1 MSVDKKKRNRF
12 AGKSTGTSKSAKYF
26 RDNPKAR
33 KKKREAQKKYNATDA
48 AKKRRAELNKKNRE
62 NHRAGKSKVGDKL
75 DVSHTKKKTT
85 VLEKQSSNRARQGK
99 GGKSRL
105 K

>member
-1 MSVDKKKRNRF
+1 MDASKRNRN
-12 AGKSTGTSKSAKYF
+12 AGKSTGKSKSAKYF
-26 RDNPKAR
+26 AKNKSARD
-33 KKKREAQKKYNATDA
+33 KKKAYMKKYNATPE
-48 AKKRRAELNKKNRE
+48 AKRKRVELNKKNRE

-99 GGKSRL
+99 GGKSKL